1 MAFDQKGLNDYIDV
15 AARLAEFRAKHP
27 DGSLQPVDPAR
38 PFTPM
43 EIGGQMFIVYAAAAY
58 RTPDDPRPGIGC
70 AYELFPGRTPYTKGS
85 ELQNAETSAWGRA
98 IVAALA
104 ADTKKGV
111 ASMEEVRNRQAE
123 RSLPPQQT
131 DKHWLAGIEQR
142 IADAT
147 DGQQLAELAGE
158 IRRVE
163 AEGCC
168 EQADRDRLNA
178 AGKKRQDELG
188 LSPRP
193 TNKNGSTSRSRA
205 SDEQLAANGE
215 MTRQQLKEHNAMV
228 RDTYSNPKLA
238 ARSNGPDP
246 DDPWATIPPGGDDP
260 WAET

>member
-27 DGSLQPVDPAR
+27 DGSLQPVDPSE
-38 PFTPM
+38 PFKAM

-58 RTPDDPRPGIGC
+58 RTPDDQRPGIGC

-98 IVAALA
+98 IVAVLA
-104 ADTKKGV
+104 ADTKRGV

-123 RSLPPQQT
+123 RDLPPQKT
-131 DKHWLAGIEQR
+131 DRQWAAGMEQR
-142 IADAT
+142 IANAQ
-147 DGQQLAELAGE
+147 DGQELGQLANE

-168 EQADRDRLNA
+168 EEADREHLKA
-178 AGKKRQDELG
+178 LGKKRQDELG

-193 TNKNGSTSRSRA
+193 TNRDGSTSRSRA

-215 MTRQQLKEHNAMV
+215 MTRAQMKEHNKLE
-228 RDTYSNPKLA
+228 RDTLA
-238 ARSNGPDP
+238 DSRKAERATGPAD
-246 DDPWATIPPGGDDP
+246 DDPWASER
-260 WAET
+260 AAS